1 MDFQIK
7 KGYIIADSHKPGPLF
22 VAPHAAPAYYKPG
35 DHQDHNTHYVSYKL
49 ATYGGKALIA
59 ALPRERDIGIDFY
72 RPYPTAKKAMESYE
86 VLQNGKY
93 KERVRD
99 ARRSAWAAKSRSD
112 HVIKK
117 EIYEKFW
124 NICKQHRGPLVFVHR
139 QFFNPVRHPSIMDV
153 IPYNN
158 KEQYI
163 RTVSNLNEKYG
174 TVLAKMFPVYKSG
187 FEFKALCVDFK
198 DEMAKHK
205 MRLFHGRRPNV
216 SRRRA
221 KFRKV
226 LKDIPELK
234 ITCMQNFKGVP
245 LRKLMDQ
252 HGIKTKQPV
261 FQAEISEFL
270 VRRFPDIAVYMIRD
284 ILKRIEKEKKRKTNQ

>member
-7 KGYIIADSHKPGPLF
+7 KGYIIADSGKPGTLF

-35 DHQDHNTHYVSYKL
+35 DHQDHNTHYISYKL
-49 ATYGGKALIA
+49 ATHGGKALIA
-59 ALPRERDIGIDFY
+59 TLPRERDIGIDFY
-72 RPYPTAKKAMESYE
+72 RPYPTADKAIESFR

-93 KERVRD
+93 KEKIRD
-99 ARRSAWAAKSRSD
+99 ARRSAWAAKNITE
-112 HVIKK
+112 HAIKM
-117 EIYEKFW
+117 EIYIKFW
-124 NICKQHRGPLVFVHR
+124 DIVKKHKGPTVFVHR

-158 KEQYI
+158 KDLY
-163 RTVSNLNEKYG
+163 VKAVADLNEKYAD
-174 TVLAKMFPVYKSG
+174 VLAKMFPIYKAG

-198 DEMAKHK
+198 DEMLKHN

-216 SRRRA
+216 SKRRA

-226 LKDIPELK
+226 LSDIPELK

-245 LRKLMDQ
+245 LRKLMKQ
-252 HGIKTKQPV
+252 HCIKTDHPV

-270 VRRFPDIAVYMIRD
+270 ARRFPDIAVYMIRD
-284 ILKRIEKEKKRKTNQ
+284 ILKRVI